1 MMGQGDW
8 GSGGVGASASASST
22 ASATS
27 TAPRPRPTAPVNAR
41 EEIITLKHGAGGR
54 AMRRLIEETL
64 TSGLRAPIQNVIGL
78 AEMDD
83 GAAVRIGDQWLVITT
98 DSHVVQPY
106 EFPGG
111 DIGRLSIA
119 GTVNDLAMMGATEV
133 LGLTCAVIIE
143 EGFPKSELEKI
154 QRSMHEACEEAG
166 VSILTGDTKVMGR
179 GEVDGI
185 VINTT
190 GIGLTH
196 ELVRD
201 AGLKPGDR
209 IIITGTV
216 GDHGIALMAVRKGF
230 GFDGELRSDV
240 APLRLLIERA
250 MKASPRA
257 ITAMKDPTRGGVAS
271 ALHEMAQKGNVGIVI
286 DEPSIPLLP
295 VVRAAAEMLGLDPL
309 HIANEGKALIGVRP
323 DCLEDVLFAL
333 RSHPLG
339 VHAAVIGTC
348 TSERAGQIVLDTGFG
363 RRLLAEPEGEPV
375 PRIC

>member
-1 MMGQGDW
+1 MKTLNRA
-8 GSGGVGASASASST
+8 SAGASASP
-22 ASATS
+22 SAN
-27 TAPRPRPTAPVNAR
+27 RD
-41 EEIITLKHGAGGR
+41 EIITLKHGAGGR

-64 TSGLRAPIQNVIGL
+64 TSGMRAPIQNAIGL

-119 GTVNDLAMMGATEV
+119 GTVNDLAMMGATDV
-133 LGLTCAVIIE
+133 LGLTCAIIVE
-143 EGFPKSELEKI
+143 EGFRKTELEKV
-154 QRSMHEACEEAG
+154 QRSMLEACEEAG

-190 GIGLTH
+190 GIALTR

-201 AGLKPGDR
+201 SGLHPGDR
-209 IIITGTV
+209 IVVTGTV
-216 GDHGIALMAVRKGF
+216 GDHGIALMAARRGF

-240 APLRLLIERA
+240 APLRALIERVMRTA
-250 MKASPRA
+250 PQAV
-257 ITAMKDPTRGGVAS
+257 TAMKDPTRGGVAS
-271 ALHEMAQKGNVGIVI
+271 ALHEMAHKGGVGIVI
-286 DEPSIPLLP
+286 DEPAIPLLP

-309 HIANEGKALIGVRP
+309 QIANEGKALIGVRAEQL
-323 DCLEDVLFAL
+323 DDVLFAL

-339 VHAAVIGTC
+339 VRAAVIGTC
-348 TSERAGQIVLDTGFG
+348 TAERPGQIILDTGFG